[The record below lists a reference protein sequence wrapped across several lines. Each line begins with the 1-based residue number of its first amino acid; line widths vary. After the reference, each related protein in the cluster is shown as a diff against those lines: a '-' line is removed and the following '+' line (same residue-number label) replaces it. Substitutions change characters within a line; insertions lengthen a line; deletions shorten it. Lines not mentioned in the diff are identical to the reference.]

1 MALGNAKNIVVGA
14 GALYIGHTTDIELT
28 ENDLPKAVESLST
41 CTESLQDP
49 DNVDIWSST
58 NSAGK
63 WDSVGYTSEGAELS
77 FEPDYGEVQV
87 DQLLDVAKIFKQGQR
102 VMLNT
107 TLAEATL
114 ENFLVAI
121 GGKSSDLVNTMGSP
135 IQSVSLNGGALG
147 YSPVERS
154 IAIVGP
160 GPDQKKTAAA
170 KNSVERVYIGYRALS
185 METVTVGVRRNE
197 ATVFPVTLRLL
208 ASSAEA
214 GEAPDGNASYGKII
228 DRAYNNVA
236 QP

>member
-14 GALYIGHTTDIELT
+14 GALYIGHTTDTELT
-28 ENDLPKAVESLST
+28 EDSLPAVAST
-41 CTESLQDP
+41 LAACTVSLQDP
-49 DNVDIWSST
+49 DNVDIWSPT
-58 NSAGK
+58 NTGGQ

-107 TLAEATL
+107 TFAEATL

-121 GGKSSDLVNTMGSP
+121 GGKSSDLTGTMASP
-135 IQSVSLNGGALG
+135 VQEANLNGGALG

-154 IAIVGP
+154 IALVGP
-160 GPDQKKTAAA
+160 GPDQKKTEASL
-170 KNSVERVYIGYRALS
+170 NNVERVYVAYRALS
-185 METVTVGVRRNE
+185 METVSVGVRRNE

-208 ASSAEA
+208 ASSTN
-214 GEAPDGNASYGKII
+214 EAPDGNASYGKII
-228 DRAYNNVA
+228 DRAY
-236 QP
+236 

>member
-14 GALYIGHTTDIELT
+14 GALYIGHTTDTELT
-28 ENDLPKAVESLST
+28 ENDLPKVAST
-41 CTESLQDP
+41 LAACTVSLQDP
-49 DNVDIWSST
+49 DNVDIWNGTSG
-58 NSAGK
+58 A

-121 GGKSSDLVNTMGSP
+121 GGKSTDLVGTMSSP
-135 IQSVSLNGGALG
+135 VQSVSLNGGALG

-160 GPDQKKTAAA
+160 GPDQKKTAAN
-170 KNSVERVYIGYRALS
+170 KNFVERVYVGYRALS
-185 METVTVGVRRNE
+185 METVTVGIRRNE

-228 DRAYNNVA
+228 DRAYNVA
-236 QP
+236 

>member
-14 GALYIGHTTDIELT
+14 GALYIGHTTNTELT
-28 ENDLPKAVESLST
+28 EDDLPSVAST
-41 CTESLQDP
+41 LATCVVSLQDP
-49 DNVDIWSST
+49 DNVDINT
-58 NSAGK
+58 TSAPSGK

-121 GGKSSDLVNTMGSP
+121 GGKSTDLSGTMSSP
-135 IQSVSLNGGALG
+135 IQTVNLNGGALG

-160 GPDQKKTAAA
+160 GPDQKKTAAN

-208 ASSAEA
+208 ASSTNEA
-214 GEAPDGNASYGKII
+214 GDGNASYGKII
-228 DRAYNNVA
+228 DRAYNVA
-236 QP
+236 

>member
-28 ENDLPKAVESLST
+28 EDDLPKVASTLAT
-41 CTESLQDP
+41 CTVSLQNP
-49 DNVDIWSST
+49 DNVDIWNGT
-58 NSAGK
+58 TGA

-121 GGKSSDLVNTMGSP
+121 GGKSSDLSGTMSSP

-160 GPDQKKTAAA
+160 GPDQKKTEAT
-170 KNSVERVYIGYRALS
+170 KNFVERVYVGYRALS
-185 METVTVGVRRNE
+185 METVTVGIRRNE

-214 GEAPDGNASYGKII
+214 GEAPDGNPSYGKII
-228 DRAYNNVA
+228 DRAYNVA
-236 QP
+236 

>member
-14 GALYIGHTTDIELT
+14 GALYIGHTTNTELT
-28 ENDLPKAVESLST
+28 EDDLPLVASTLAT
-41 CTESLQDP
+41 CTVSLQDP
-49 DNVDIWSST
+49 DNVDIYATGTPS
-58 NSAGK
+58 GK

-121 GGKSSDLVNTMGSP
+121 GGKSTDLSGTMASPVQTVN
-135 IQSVSLNGGALG
+135 LNGGALG

-160 GPDQKKTAAA
+160 GPDQKKTAAT
-170 KNSVERVYIGYRALS
+170 KNFVERVYVGYRALS

-208 ASSAEA
+208 ASSTNEA
-214 GEAPDGNASYGKII
+214 GDGNASYGKII
-228 DRAYNNVA
+228 DRAYNVA
-236 QP
+236 

>member
-14 GALYIGHTTDIELT
+14 GALYIGATTDTELT
-28 ENDLPKAVESLST
+28 EDDLPAVASTLAT
-41 CTESLQDP
+41 CTVSLQDP
-49 DNVDIWSST
+49 DNVGNDWL
-58 NSAGK
+58 
-63 WDSVGYTSEGAELS
+63 SVGYTSEGAELS

-107 TLAEATL
+107 TFAEATL

-121 GGKSSDLVNTMGSP
+121 GGKSSDLTGTMSSP
-135 IQSVSLNGGALG
+135 IQTVNLNGGALG

-160 GPDQKKTAAA
+160 GPDQKKTAAT
-170 KNSVERVYIGYRALS
+170 KNFVERVYIGYRALS

-208 ASSAEA
+208 ASSTNEA
-214 GEAPDGNASYGKII
+214 GDGNASYGKII
-228 DRAYNNVA
+228 DRAYNA
-236 QP
+236 A

>member
-14 GALYIGHTTDIELT
+14 GALYIGHTTDTELT
-28 ENDLPKAVESLST
+28 EDDLPKVASTLAACAV
-41 CTESLQDP
+41 SLQDP
-49 DNVDIWSST
+49 DNVDIWSSSNT
-58 NSAGK
+58 GGK

-107 TLAEATL
+107 TFAEATL

-121 GGKSSDLVNTMGSP
+121 GGKSSDLSGTMASP
-135 IQSVSLNGGALG
+135 VQSVSLNGGSLG
-147 YSPVERS
+147 YAPVERS

-160 GPDQKKTAAA
+160 GPDQKKTEASES
-170 KNSVERVYIGYRALS
+170 NVERVYVGYRALS

-208 ASSAEA
+208 ASSTN
-214 GEAPDGNASYGKII
+214 EAPDGNASYGKII
-228 DRAYNNVA
+228 DRAY
-236 QP
+236 

>member
-14 GALYIGHTTDIELT
+14 GALYIGHTTDTELT
-28 ENDLPKAVESLST
+28 EDSLPAVATTLAA
-41 CTESLQDP
+41 CTVSLQNP
-49 DNVDIWSST
+49 DNVDIWNGT
-58 NSAGK
+58 TGA

-121 GGKSSDLVNTMGSP
+121 GGKSSDLVNTMSSP

-160 GPDQKKTAAA
+160 GPDQKKTAAT
-170 KNSVERVYIGYRALS
+170 KNFVERVYVGYRALS
-185 METVTVGVRRNE
+185 METVTVGIRRNE

-228 DRAYNNVA
+228 DRAYNQA
-236 QP
+236 

>member
-14 GALYIGHTTDIELT
+14 GALYIGHATDTELT
-28 ENDLPKAVESLST
+28 EDSLPAVATSLAA
-41 CTESLQDP
+41 CTVSLQDP
-49 DNVDIWSST
+49 DNVDIYSG
-58 NSAGK
+58 SAPSGK

-121 GGKSSDLVNTMGSP
+121 GGKSSDLSGTMASP
-135 IQSVSLNGGALG
+135 VQSVSLNGGSLG
-147 YSPVERS
+147 YAPVERS

-160 GPDQKKTAAA
+160 GPDEKKTAAT
-170 KNSVERVYIGYRALS
+170 KNFVERVYVGYRALS

-208 ASSAEA
+208 ASSTN
-214 GEAPDGNASYGKII
+214 EAPDGNASYGKII
-228 DRAYNNVA
+228 DRAYNQA
-236 QP
+236 

>member
-14 GALYIGHTTDIELT
+14 GALYIGHTTDTELT
-28 ENDLPKAVESLST
+28 EDDLPKVASTLAT
-41 CTESLQDP
+41 CTVSLQDP
-49 DNVDIWSST
+49 DNVDIYATGTPS
-58 NSAGK
+58 GK

-121 GGKSSDLVNTMGSP
+121 GGKSTDLSGTMASPVQTVN
-135 IQSVSLNGGALG
+135 LNGGALG

-160 GPDQKKTAAA
+160 GPDQKKTAAT
-170 KNSVERVYIGYRALS
+170 KNFVERVYVGYRALS

-197 ATVFPVTLRLL
+197 ATVFQVTLRLL
-208 ASSAEA
+208 DSST
-214 GEAPDGNASYGKII
+214 N
-228 DRAYNNVA
+228 
-236 QP
+236 

>member
-14 GALYIGHTTDIELT
+14 GALYIGHTTDTELT
-28 ENDLPKAVESLST
+28 EDTLPKVAST
-41 CTESLQDP
+41 LAACTVSLQDP
-49 DNVDIWSST
+49 DNVDLWT
-58 NSAGK
+58 GTTGL

-121 GGKSSDLVNTMGSP
+121 GGKSSDLSGTMSSP
-135 IQSVSLNGGALG
+135 IQSVNLNGGALG

-160 GPDQKKTAAA
+160 GPDQKKTEAT
-170 KNSVERVYIGYRALS
+170 KNFVERVYVGYRALS

-208 ASSAEA
+208 ASSTNEA
-214 GEAPDGNASYGKII
+214 GDGNASYGKII
-228 DRAYNNVA
+228 DRAYNVA
-236 QP
+236 

>member
-14 GALYIGHTTDIELT
+14 GALYIGHTTDTELT
-28 ENDLPKAVESLST
+28 ENDLPKVAST
-41 CTESLQDP
+41 LAACTVSLQDP
-49 DNVDIWSST
+49 DNVDIWNGTSG
-58 NSAGK
+58 A

-121 GGKSSDLVNTMGSP
+121 GGKSTDLVGTMSSP
-135 IQSVSLNGGALG
+135 VQSVSLNGGALG

-160 GPDQKKTAAA
+160 GPDQKKTAAT
-170 KNSVERVYIGYRALS
+170 KNFVERVYVGYRALS
-185 METVTVGVRRNE
+185 METVTVGIRRNE

-228 DRAYNNVA
+228 DRAYNVA
-236 QP
+236 

>member
-14 GALYIGHTTDIELT
+14 GALYIGHTTDTELT
-28 ENDLPKAVESLST
+28 EDDLPKVAST
-41 CTESLQDP
+41 LAACTVSLQDP

-58 NSAGK
+58 STSGK

-121 GGKSSDLVNTMGSP
+121 GGKSSDLSGTMSSP
-135 IQSVSLNGGALG
+135 IQTVNLNGGALG

-160 GPDQKKTAAA
+160 GPDQKKTAAT
-170 KNSVERVYIGYRALS
+170 KNFVERVYVGYRALS

-208 ASSAEA
+208 ASSTNEA
-214 GEAPDGNASYGKII
+214 GDGNASYGKII
-228 DRAYNNVA
+228 DRAYNQA
-236 QP
+236 